1 MKLKAC
7 NITGFGK
14 INDRTFD
21 FTDGLNVFCEE
32 NGFGKSTLASFIK
45 VMLYGFED
53 ESKRSLKDKEREKFR
68 PWNKGVYGGSIVFEY
83 EGKDYEVSR
92 TFGKNE
98 NEDSFEV
105 RELPS
110 NTVCNLFEKSSLGET
125 IFGIDKNSFFRTAY
139 IASRDL
145 NRSDDSITDSIR
157 AKLGNLTDAT
167 DDINNFE
174 TAVSRFEKKMNEYT
188 PERKTGKIK
197 SLQNE
202 IADKNNRLRNL
213 EDVEKATE
221 ILEGQISAQ
230 TERIE
235 KDRRRIKELKDT
247 EGKVMKAE
255 SNKAKKKM
263 YDSLKDE
270 YETSRKNTDEIF
282 DFFAGHIPSLS
293 DINSVKEKT
302 IRQKHLL
309 NEMQSLKIEDEG
321 RWNKLKERFEN
332 GTPAEDEIKNYI
344 SLWNEM
350 QSKKKEIA
358 DKESNLK
365 EEARDYIEKKKEEN
379 NLNYERGLEA
389 FRESEKKRKT
399 KLAIFLLLAIG
410 YTPMPR

>member
-213 EDVEKATE
+213 EDVET
-221 ILEGQISAQ
+221 
-230 TERIE
+230 
-235 KDRRRIKELKDT
+235 
-247 EGKVMKAE
+247 
-255 SNKAKKKM
+255 
-263 YDSLKDE
+263 
-270 YETSRKNTDEIF
+270 
-282 DFFAGHIPSLS
+282 IPVSGVGVRL
-293 DINSVKEKT
+293 D
-302 IRQKHLL
+302 
-309 NEMQSLKIEDEG
+309 
-321 RWNKLKERFEN
+321 
-332 GTPAEDEIKNYI
+332 I
-344 SLWNEM
+344 SLRVYAGRH
-350 QSKKKEIA
+350 S
-358 DKESNLK
+358 
-365 EEARDYIEKKKEEN
+365 
-379 NLNYERGLEA
+379 
-389 FRESEKKRKT
+389 
-399 KLAIFLLLAIG
+399 
-410 YTPMPR
+410 